1 MNHIKSVFY
10 PIISMILIAYP
21 FLVYFGLQHIEPR
34 SLALWILLL
43 LLLRFW
49 VAQKQMKWEN
59 IRLLIPITLAGSAL
73 CLIIVALN
81 NMILVQFY
89 PIVINVVLFLL
100 FVSTLIKPPSMI
112 ERLARLTTPNLPKHA
127 ISYTRNV
134 TLIWC
139 IFFIFNVIMAT
150 LTTFYA
156 TLEMWTLY
164 NGLIAYI
171 LMGLIFIIEYGVRQY
186 KMKTYDNYET

>member
-1 MNHIKSVFY
+1 
-10 PIISMILIAYP
+10 
-21 FLVYFGLQHIEPR
+21 
-34 SLALWILLL
+34 
-43 LLLRFW
+43 
-49 VAQKQMKWEN
+49 
-59 IRLLIPITLAGSAL
+59 
-73 CLIIVALN
+73 
-81 NMILVQFY
+81 
-89 PIVINVVLFLL
+89 
-100 FVSTLIKPPSMI
+100 
-112 ERLARLTTPNLPKHA
+112 
-127 ISYTRNV
+127 
-134 TLIWC
+134 WC